1 MRTQIILLFGSSG
14 TGKST
19 LGRLLAGLLPRCAFI
34 EVDALRY
41 MIVGGLVADSGGI
54 SPSQAPQEY
63 HRQCWLGVG
72 NAVVLAERFAA
83 EGFSSVIEGLED
95 DCRPGTG
102 WIERSFPAYSV
113 CSVALDCSEPVLSKR
128 WEERG
133 WGSQL
138 SPQVIEQLRWYR
150 ENSSI
155 FTCLVDT
162 TVHTPEKNAKILHG
176 CCLSRASFDGIQN
189 QYSFT

>member
-63 HRQCWLGVG
+63 ERQCWLGVE
-72 NAVVLAERFAA
+72 NAIGLAERFAA
-83 EGFSSVIEGLED
+83 EGFSSVIDGLED

-102 WIERSFPAYSV
+102 WIERSLPAHSV
-113 CSVALDCSEPVLSKR
+113 CSVALDCAEPVLSER

-150 ENSSI
+150 KNNSL

-162 TVHTPEKNAKILHG
+162 TIRAPEENAEILHR
-176 CCLSRASFDGIQN
+176 CCLCQAKSDGVQN
-189 QYSFT
+189 

>member
-34 EVDALRY
+34 EIDALRY
-41 MIVGGLVADSGGI
+41 MIVGGLVAGSGGI
-54 SPSQAPQEY
+54 SPSQAPEEY

-72 NAVVLAERFAA
+72 NAVGLAERFAA

-102 WIERSFPAYSV
+102 WIERSFPTSSV
-113 CSVALDCSEPVLSKR
+113 CSVALDCAEPVLSKR

-133 WGSQL
+133 WGSHL
-138 SPQVIEQLRWYR
+138 SPQVIEQLHWYR
-150 ENSSI
+150 DNRSLFSY
-155 FTCLVDT
+155 LVDT
-162 TVHTPEKNAKILHG
+162 TDRTPEKNASILHG
-176 CCLSRASFDGIQN
+176 FCLGRAASERSRVEE
-189 QYSFT
+189 